1 LDCFSPFEKSPLTSL
16 LKKVFFLSSHF
27 LKGGEGDLE
36 RFKEGFL
43 GKGDFY
49 VGNEYRKGFTIIEF
63 LIAFFVLSIALI
75 GSSVFFYTNSMN
87 MTESSIKRLATWKA
101 IEKMENIKA
110 TDPSALKTGTTTE
123 QITIV
128 KDGEN
133 IQGTRITS
141 ISGNTSLDTVT
152 VEIKIPP
159 DGKSIVYFST
169 IIAK

>member
-1 LDCFSPFEKSPLTSL
+1 
-16 LKKVFFLSSHF
+16 
-27 LKGGEGDLE
+27 
-36 RFKEGFL
+36 
-43 GKGDFY
+43 
-49 VGNEYRKGFTIIEF
+49 
-63 LIAFFVLSIALI
+63 
-75 GSSVFFYTNSMN
+75 

-141 ISGNTSLDTVT
+141 ISGDTLLDTVT